1 MKKIKQDSIKT
12 YEHLL
17 QATKKHW
24 MIFVFGTVCTIVIS
38 LTDAGFAWLVKPIIN
53 RGFIIRNT
61 KFVRFLPFAILT
73 IFLFRG
79 MAGFLSTYFISR
91 VARSVVM
98 DFRRTIFNHLLCL
111 PAKFY
116 DQNSSGYLLSTVIYS
131 VEQIAQASS
140 DALVIIFQESSL
152 IIGLLMVMFLVN
164 WELTS
169 FFLISIPIIILVM
182 KICSMR
188 LRRLSTNVQ
197 QSVAEVAH
205 IARET
210 IESYKVVRLFGGQ
223 TYENEKFHRATK
235 ENQQHELKVVV
246 TNSINN
252 SLVQL
257 LIAIPIATILFFS
270 TQSSLHMT
278 AGSFASVISAMTM
291 MLRPMRRLTTVNSH
305 IQKGISGV
313 GSIVKLLDE
322 SVEKNKGN
330 RRLLKTK
337 GTIEYSDVSF
347 SYDENQ
353 QFTLSNINLTIEKG
367 QMVALVG
374 RSGAGKSTLIN
385 LLPRFYE
392 VSRGVIKID
401 GINIKEFHLKEL
413 RNQFALVSQ
422 NAVLFNDT
430 ILNNIAYGQV
440 GRINKKKIIEAA
452 RAAYAMEFIEQL
464 PEGLNTI
471 VGENGVLLSGGQKQR
486 IVVARALFKNAPIFI
501 LDEAMSAIDTYTE
514 RHIQASLE
522 NLMRQRTTLIIAH
535 RLSTLEKVDWIV
547 VMDKGKIVETGTHQQ
562 LLTLQGMYAKLH
574 QKQSSK
580 NTVSVVREISESKSS
595 TVLV

>member
-1 MKKIKQDSIKT
+1 
-12 YEHLL
+12 
-17 QATKKHW
+17 